1 LATRQRISVVIPCY
15 NSASFLEQ
23 ALRSVR
29 DQTRPVDEIIVV
41 DDASTDDSAKLAREA
56 KVTCISLDTNLGP
69 GAARNRG
76 IAASTGDL
84 IAFLDA
90 DDYWM
95 PTHIEEVVG
104 LLDRYPESVV
114 AFSRIQRFG
123 DEDVIA
129 PPYVPAGPPSYMFWQ
144 LIEEN
149 IVAQSSAV
157 VRRETLLRSG
167 CYDESLRYS
176 EDYDLW
182 LRLSRRHRFVCTSD
196 VTAGYRVHPNQAS
209 RNVTQMVLGRWRV
222 KHRFLAEAKKKESPE
237 FVAQLE
243 SQMLRAF
250 SYNLQTAW
258 DDRNEAHLRAA
269 LAIHKLV
276 PNSTKLH
283 RYWVRR
289 YHLGWPFWVA
299 LAGVWGRLLPS
310 VRHFIRPLL
319 TPLFGPM
326 DVRTPLP
333 DYVPPLDGDS
343 G

>member
-1 LATRQRISVVIPCY
+1 VTRQRVSVVIPCY

-23 ALRSVR
+23 ALQSVR
-29 DQTRPVDEIIVV
+29 DQTRSVDEIIVV
-41 DDASTDDSAKLAREA
+41 DDASTDGSAALASKA
-56 KVTCISLDTNLGP
+56 QVKCISLETNAGP

-76 IAASTGDL
+76 IAATSGDL

-90 DDYWM
+90 DDLWM

-104 LLDRYPESVV
+104 LLEQYPKSVV
-114 AFSRIQRFG
+114 AFSRIRRFG

-129 PPYVPAGPPSYMFWQ
+129 PPFVPEGPPSFMFWQ

-157 VRRETLLRSG
+157 ARRETLASIG
-167 CYDESLRYS
+167 GYNESLRYS

-182 LRLSRRHRFVCTSD
+182 LRLARRFPFVCTSD

-222 KHRFLAEAKKKESPE
+222 KSRFLANARKKETPE

-243 SQMLRAF
+243 AQMLRAF
-250 SYNLQTAW
+250 SYGLQSAW
-258 DDRNEAHLRAA
+258 DDRNEAHLRAS
-269 LAIHKLV
+269 LAVHKLV
-276 PNSTKLH
+276 PNSTKIH
-283 RYWVRR
+283 RYWIRR
-289 YHLGWPFWVA
+289 YHLGWPFWVV
-299 LAGVWGRLLPS
+299 LAGAWGRMLPT
-310 VRHFIRPLL
+310 VRRFLRPLL
-319 TPLFGPM
+319 TPLFGPI

-333 DYVPPLDGDS
+333 DYLPPPTGEPE
-343 G
+343 

>member
-1 LATRQRISVVIPCY
+1 VTRHRISVVIPCY
-15 NSASFLEQ
+15 NSASFLQQ
-23 ALRSVR
+23 ALQSVR
-29 DQTRPVDEIIVV
+29 DQTRAVDEVIVI
-41 DDASTDDSAKLAREA
+41 DDASTDNSAELAREA
-56 KVTCISLDTNLGP
+56 KVTLISLDTNVGP

-76 IAASTGDL
+76 IAAASGDL

-90 DDYWM
+90 DDYWI

-104 LLDRYPESVV
+104 LLERYPDGEV
-114 AFSRIQRFG
+114 AFSRIRRFG

-129 PPYVPAGPPSYMFWQ
+129 PPFVPEGPPALMFWQ

-157 VRRETLLRSG
+157 ARRETLVRNG
-167 CYDESLRYS
+167 CYNVSLRYS

-182 LRLSRRHRFVCTSD
+182 LRLARRYPFVCTGA

-209 RNVTQMVLGRWRV
+209 RNITQMVLGRWRV
-222 KHRFLAEAKKKESPE
+222 KHRYLTDARKRETPE
-237 FVAQLE
+237 FIAQLE
-243 SQMLRAF
+243 VQMLRAF

-258 DDRNEAHLRAA
+258 DDRNEAHLRAT

-276 PNSTKLH
+276 PNSTKIH

-289 YHLGWPFWVA
+289 YRFGWPFWVA
-299 LAGVWGRLLPS
+299 LAGAWSRMLPS
-310 VRHFIRPLL
+310 VRHFVRPLL

-326 DVRTPLP
+326 DVRSPLP
-333 DYVPPLDGDS
+333 DYLPPPRS
-343 G
+343 ESE

>member
-1 LATRQRISVVIPCY
+1 VTRQRISVVIPCY
-15 NSASFLEQ
+15 NSARFLDE

-29 DQTRPVDEIIVV
+29 GQTRLVDEIIVV
-41 DDASTDDSAKLAREA
+41 DDASTDESAAIAREA
-56 KVTCISLDTNLGP
+56 QVTCISLDRNVGP
-69 GAARNRG
+69 GAARNKG

-95 PTHIEEVVG
+95 PTHIEEVAG
-104 LLDRYPESVV
+104 LLDRFPQSAV

-129 PPYVPAGPPSYMFWQ
+129 PPYVPEGPPSFMFWQ

-157 VRRETLLRSG
+157 VRREMLLRNG
-167 CYDESLRYS
+167 GYDESLRYS

-182 LRLSRRHRFVCTSD
+182 LRLSRRYQFVCTSA

-209 RNVTQMVLGRWRV
+209 RNVTEMVLGRWRV
-222 KHRFLAEAKKKESPE
+222 KHRFLTRAKQNEAPE
-237 FVAQLE
+237 FVSQLE
-243 SQMLRAF
+243 KQMLRAF
-250 SYNLQTAW
+250 SYGLQTAW
-258 DDRNEAHLRAA
+258 DSRNEAHLRAS

-276 PNSTKLH
+276 PNSARIH

-289 YHLGWPFWVA
+289 YRLGWPFWLA
-299 LAGVWGRLLPS
+299 LAGAWGRMLPS
-310 VRHFIRPLL
+310 VRRYVRPLL
-319 TPLFGPM
+319 SPLFGPV
-326 DVRTPLP
+326 DERSPLP
-333 DYVPPLDGDS
+333 DYLPPPAGES
-343 G
+343 K

>member
-1 LATRQRISVVIPCY
+1 VIIPCY
-15 NSASFLEQ
+15 NSASFLQQ
-23 ALRSVR
+23 ALQSVR
-29 DQTRPVDEIIVV
+29 EQTHPVDEIVVV
-41 DDASTDDSAKLAREA
+41 DDASTDNSAEIAREA
-56 KVTCISLDTNLGP
+56 RVTCISLDTNVGP

-76 IAASTGDL
+76 IAATTGDV

-95 PTHIEEVVG
+95 PTHIAEVVG
-104 LLDRYPESVV
+104 LLERYPESVV

-129 PPYVPAGPPSYMFWQ
+129 PPYVPEGPPSNMFWQ

-157 VRRETLLRSG
+157 VRRETLVRNK
-167 CYDESLRYS
+167 CYNESLRYS

-182 LRLSRRHRFVCTSD
+182 LRLSRRYPFVCTSD

-222 KHRFLAEAKKKESPE
+222 KHRFLVDAKKKESPE

-243 SQMLRAF
+243 AQMLRAF
-250 SYNLQTAW
+250 SYGLQTAW
-258 DDRNEAHLRAA
+258 DDRNEAHLRAS
-269 LAIHKLV
+269 LAVRKLV
-276 PNSTKLH
+276 PNSTKIH

-289 YHLGWPFWVA
+289 YQLGWPFWVLLSGA
-299 LAGVWGRLLPS
+299 WGRMLPS
-310 VRHFIRPLL
+310 VRSTVRPLL
-319 TPLFGPM
+319 TPLFGPV
-326 DVRTPLP
+326 DVRSPLP
-333 DYVPPLDGDS
+333 DYLPPPLGDPE
-343 G
+343 